1 MRFLVKATVPV
12 EVGNAAIKDGSLMEK
27 IQSIVAETHPECAYF
42 TALNGERCAWF
53 VLNIDEPY
61 QIPHIAE
68 PFFLGLNCN
77 VEMVPVMVAE
87 DLARASEAFPRII
100 ETYA

>member
-1 MRFLVKATVPV
+1 MCVVRPEHRRALPDPTYRRTV
-12 EVGNAAIKDGSLMEK
+12 L
-27 IQSIVAETHPECAYF
+27 
-42 TALNGERCAWF
+42 
-53 VLNIDEPY
+53 
-61 QIPHIAE
+61 
-68 PFFLGLNCN
+68 LGLNCN